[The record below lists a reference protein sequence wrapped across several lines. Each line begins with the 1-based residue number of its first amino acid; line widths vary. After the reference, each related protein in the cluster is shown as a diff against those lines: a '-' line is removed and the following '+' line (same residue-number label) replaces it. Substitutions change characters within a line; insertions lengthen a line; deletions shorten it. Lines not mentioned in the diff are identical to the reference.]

1 MSFLSRLFSGSNPE
15 LEQLRSESAQLGR
28 DVKLLKNELEA
39 INRSQG
45 VIEFGLDGTILT
57 ANENFLRA
65 LGYTLAEIQGKHH
78 SMFVESAYAA
88 SPEYRQFWTDLR
100 EGRFRAD
107 EFKRIG
113 KGGREVWIQA
123 SYNPVFDTEGK
134 PFKVVKYAT
143 DVTSQK
149 LANADFQGQI
159 NAINKSQGTIEFA
172 LDGTVQTAN
181 DIFLGLLGYSLAD
194 VKGKHH
200 SMFVEPAYANSP
212 EYARF
217 WEQLR
222 RGEYSAGEYKRIGRG
237 GKEVWI
243 QASYNP
249 IFDLSGKPFK
259 VVKYAADIT
268 EQKVRNAD
276 FAGQLQA
283 IDKSQGVIEFTL
295 DGTVVR
301 ANDNFLDALGYQ
313 ASEIAGRH
321 HSMFVD
327 PAVVSSQEYK
337 NFWAKL
343 GRGEY
348 DAGVYKRIGK
358 GGREIWIQASYNP
371 ILDASGRP
379 CKVVQYA
386 TDITAQKRY
395 QMTVEEILRETST
408 VMTGVAEG
416 NLTQRIEAEYD
427 GEFAALK
434 SAVNDSVAQLKS
446 IVGKINEGAAS
457 INTAAREVAKGNVE
471 LSART
476 EEQAS
481 SLEETAASMEEMTA
495 TVQKNAENAQ
505 EATRLATSARDLA
518 SVGGTVV
525 SRAVSAMAEINQASR
540 KIADIIGV
548 IDEIAFQT
556 NLLALNAAVE
566 AARAGE
572 QGRGFAVV
580 ASEVRN
586 LAQRSATAAKEIKAL
601 IHDSAEKVT
610 EGSKLVDES
619 GATLGEIVT
628 AAKKVSD
635 IVEEIASAS
644 MEQSSGIQQVN
655 KAVSQMDQTT
665 QQNAALV
672 EEAAAASETMD
683 EESKRLIALVRFF
696 NTGAPEIAVLP
707 AAATAASAPVAKP
720 GAATSAGRGHGRKAS
735 SVATLKRVKTASAA
749 AAPAMDEAH
758 ADSDWET
765 F

>member
-1 MSFLSRLFSGSNPE
+1 MSFINRLFNLSDPE
-15 LEQLRSESAQLGR
+15 RDRLRDDVARLGR
-28 DVKLLKNELEA
+28 EATLLKNELAA
-39 INRSQG
+39 INRAQG
-45 VIEFGLDGTILT
+45 VIEFSLDGTVLA
-57 ANENFLRA
+57 ANDNFLQL

-78 SMFVESAYAA
+78 SMFVDASYAA
-88 SPEYRQFWTDLR
+88 SSEYRRLWADLN

-107 EFKRIG
+107 EFKRFG
-113 KGGREVWIQA
+113 KGGREVWIRA
-123 SYNPVFDTEGK
+123 SYNPVFDVDGK
-134 PFKVVKYAT
+134 PFKVVKYAS
-143 DVTSQK
+143 DVTAQK
-149 LANADFQGQI
+149 RVSVDAQGQI
-159 NAINKSQGTIEFA
+159 GAIHKSQAVIEFA
-172 LDGTVQTAN
+172 LDGTVLTAN
-181 DIFLGLLGYSLAD
+181 DRFLGLLGYTLAD
-194 VKGKHH
+194 VEGKHH
-200 SMFVEPAYANSP
+200 SMFVEPAHAASA
-212 EYARF
+212 EYAAF
-217 WEQLR
+217 WEKLR

-249 IFDLSGKPFK
+249 ILDVDGKPFK
-259 VVKYAADIT
+259 VVKYAIDVT
-268 EQKVRNAD
+268 DQKLRNAD
-276 FAGQLQA
+276 YAGQIAA
-283 IDKSQGVIEFTL
+283 IDKAQAVIEFTL

-301 ANDNFLDALGYQ
+301 ANENFLAALGYQ
-313 ASEIAGRH
+313 ASEIVGRH
-321 HSMFVD
+321 HSMFIE
-327 PAVVSSQEYK
+327 PAYAASVEYK

-348 DAGVYKRIGK
+348 DAGVYKRLGK
-358 GGREIWIQASYNP
+358 GGREVWIQAAYNP
-371 ILDASGRP
+371 IMDANGKP
-379 CKVVQYA
+379 CKVVKYA
-386 TDITAQKRY
+386 TDISAQKRY
-395 QMTVEEILRETST
+395 QMTVEAILRETST

-416 NLTQRIEAEYD
+416 RLTQRIDGEYE

-434 SAVNDSVAQLKS
+434 SAVNDSVAQLRN
-446 IVGKINEGAAS
+446 IVGKINEGAGS
-457 INTAAREVAKGNVE
+457 INAAAREVAKGNVE

-505 EATRLATSARDLA
+505 EATRLASTARDLA

-525 SRAVSAMAEINQASR
+525 SRAVAAMAEINQASR

-586 LAQRSATAAKEIKAL
+586 LAQRSATAAKEIKGL
-601 IHDSAEKVT
+601 IHDSADKVT

-655 KAVSQMDQTT
+655 KAVSQMDQMT

-683 EESKRLIALVRFF
+683 DESKRLIALVGFF
-696 NTGAPEIAVLP
+696 DTGAAAIAAPAGGVEVPAAPPKLAAP
-707 AAATAASAPVAKP
+707 AAARTP
-720 GAATSAGRGHGRKAS
+720 GRKAAA
-735 SVATLKRVKTASAA
+735 VTALKRVKPAA
-749 AAPAMDEAH
+749 VAAPASDARAEG
-758 ADSDWET
+758 DWET

>member
-15 LEQLRSESAQLGR
+15 LEQLRNEGARLGR
-28 DVKLLKNELEA
+28 EVRLLENELEA

-45 VIEFGLDGTILT
+45 VIEFGLDGMILT

-65 LGYTLAEIQGKHH
+65 LGYTLAEIQGRHH

-88 SPEYRQFWTDLR
+88 SSDYRQFWADLR
-100 EGRFRAD
+100 DGRFRAD

-123 SYNPVFDTEGK
+123 SYNPVFDTDGK

-143 DVTSQK
+143 DVTAQK

-159 NAINKSQGTIEFA
+159 DAINKSQGTIEFA

-194 VKGKHH
+194 IKGRHH
-200 SMFVEPAYANSP
+200 SLFVEPAYANSP

-249 IFDLSGKPFK
+249 IFDLNGKPFK

-268 EQKVRNAD
+268 EQKVRNAEI
-276 FAGQLQA
+276 AGQLQA

-295 DGTVVR
+295 DGTVLR

-313 ASEIAGRH
+313 SSEIVGRH

-327 PAVVSSQEYK
+327 PAYVSSQEYK
-337 NFWAKL
+337 SFWSKL
-343 GRGEY
+343 GRGEH

-371 ILDASGRP
+371 IFDASGRP
-379 CKVVQYA
+379 CKVVKFA

-395 QMTVEEILRETST
+395 QMTVEEILRATST

-434 SAVNDSVAQLKS
+434 SAVNDSVAQLKN
-446 IVGKINEGAAS
+446 IVGEINEGAAS

-505 EATRLATSARDLA
+505 EATRLAISARDLA

-619 GATLGEIVT
+619 GATLGEIVV

-655 KAVSQMDQTT
+655 KAVAQMDQTT

-696 NTGAPEIAVLP
+696 DTGAPEIAVLP
-707 AAATAASAPVAKP
+707 AAATAAAAPVAKP
-720 GAATSAGRGHGRKAS
+720 GAATSAGRGHGRKTS

-749 AAPAMDEAH
+749 AAPALDEAH